1 MGIPCTLLYFWFRPF
16 WETFFRELGARVVTS
31 GSTTKQILDLGVKE
45 ALADACLPVKLYFG
59 HVQALMSGVDFL
71 FVPRLVCLNYQTT
84 YCPKF
89 LGLPDMIRHTFTQ
102 SPPLIDIRMDV
113 REGLHA
119 LPKAYWLAGRALGV
133 KKHTSLARA
142 YFLAWKAQRRYSGL
156 LYRGFLPGEA
166 AQMEKPPAG
175 KRSPQRGGR
184 LVLGVLGYPYLV
196 HDPYISVGLLARLH
210 KMGVEAITL
219 ENIPPRLLYRQPLPL
234 DKRLFWTPGDLVY
247 RAALYLLSSRRVHGL
262 IHVTAFGCGPDA
274 MVGKYLE
281 QALRRHPEVP
291 FMTLTVDEHTGEAG
305 MATRLEA
312 FVDMVG
318 RAKAGWQD
326 DA

>member
-1 MGIPCTLLYFWFRPF
+1 MGIPCSLLYFWFYPF

-31 GSTTKQILDLGVKE
+31 GSTNKQILDLGVKE
-45 ALADACLPVKLYFG
+45 ALADACVPVKLYFG
-59 HVQALMSGVDFL
+59 HVQALMPEVDFL

-89 LGLPDMIRHTFTQ
+89 LGLPDMIRHTFTG
-102 SPPLIDIRMDV
+102 SPPLIDIRIDV

-119 LPKAYWLAGRALGV
+119 LPKAYWQAGRALGA
-133 KKHTSLARA
+133 KHAAVARA
-142 YFLAWKAQRRYSGL
+142 YLLARKAQRRYLTLLQKGL
-156 LYRGFLPGEA
+156 LPGEA
-166 AQMEKPPAG
+166 APGKSSPTG
-175 KRSPQRGGR
+175 KRPPDRRGR
-184 LVLGVLGYPYLV
+184 LVFGVLGYPYLV
-196 HDPYISVGLLARLH
+196 HDPYISVGLIARLQ
-210 KMGVEAITL
+210 KMGVGVITL

-234 DKRLFWTPGDLVY
+234 EKRLFWTPGDLVY

-291 FMTLTVDEHTGEAG
+291 FLTLTVDEHTGEAG
-305 MATRLEA
+305 MATRIEA
-312 FVDMVG
+312 FVDMV
-318 RAKAGWQD
+318 RRPKAGW
-326 DA
+326 